1 MPRGLPVSSNSA
13 PPATSSGTS
22 GARPSPTGS
31 GALYFETNTGILYF
45 DAGTWQIVTPG
56 SGPVLTPPPA
66 IGAFTVVGNM
76 GLAQIG
82 SAVRAQMLTDPN
94 SQSPCAL
101 IASGGLG
108 AAQSWIV
115 QGAVSLSS
123 FAAEQF
129 PGVGI
134 GASNGVASGVSQMRV
149 MSRFADAATVG
160 LHQEV
165 LLVGTGVRV
174 ASNAETTGPADSSG
188 LASMLRLRLLA
199 DGVTLH
205 YQYSQD
211 GLTWWDCFTEAT
223 PAGFTNYGFSLGNG
237 FTGGDAIGQATIYEL
252 VKKAPQQV
260 AVSGATNASPIVL
273 QTATP
278 HGCNPGDF
286 VSVHG
291 VTGNGNANTPNVGGS
306 WNSSIVVVAPV
317 DATHLT
323 LVGTVGN
330 GAYAGG
336 GTLTLVSR

>member
-1 MPRGLPVSSNSA
+1 MPRGLPVSTNSA

-22 GARPSPTGS
+22 GARPAPTGS
-31 GALYFETNTGILYF
+31 GALFFETNTGILYF
-45 DAGTWQIVTPG
+45 DNGTWQIVSPG

-76 GLAQIG
+76 GLAQVG
-82 SAVRAQMLTDPN
+82 SAVRAQMTSDVN
-94 SQSPCAL
+94 SESPCAL

-115 QGAVSLSS
+115 QGAASLSS

-129 PGVGI
+129 PEVGF

-149 MSRFADAATVG
+149 IARFADAASVG
-160 LHQEV
+160 VHQEV

-174 ASNAETTGPADSSG
+174 SSNAETTGPATSSG
-188 LASMLRLRLLA
+188 EASMLRMRLLA

-211 GLTWWDCFTEAT
+211 GLTWWDLFTEAT
-223 PAGFTNYGFSLGNG
+223 PAGFTNYGFALGNG
-237 FTGGDAIGQATIYEL
+237 FTGGDAIGQATIFEL

-260 AVSGATNASPIVL
+260 AVSGATNTTPIVL

-278 HGCNPGDF
+278 HNCNPGDF
-286 VSVHG
+286 VSIHG
-291 VTGNGNANTPNVGGS
+291 VTGNGNANTPNVGGV
-306 WNSSIVVVAPV
+306 WNSAIAIVVPV

-323 LVGTVGN
+323 LVSTAGN
-330 GAYAGG
+330 GAYTGG